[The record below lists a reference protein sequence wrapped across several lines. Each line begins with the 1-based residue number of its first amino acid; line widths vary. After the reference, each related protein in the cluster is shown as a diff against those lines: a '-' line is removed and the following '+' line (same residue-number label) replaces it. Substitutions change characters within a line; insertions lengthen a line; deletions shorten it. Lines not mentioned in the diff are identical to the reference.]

1 MNDKFKG
8 LIYGAVAAAT
18 YGMNPLFAL
27 PLYKEGLTAD
37 SVLFY
42 RYALAVA
49 MLGITMLIRKI
60 PFAVSGKMLLLLL
73 GGGLLTGLSSLFLF
87 LSYNYM
93 GAGIASTILFVYP
106 VMVAVIMAV
115 CFHEKVTP
123 VTIFSIVLALTGI
136 ALLYK
141 GEDGATLS
149 TKGVVFVLLSA
160 LTYAVYMVAVKQ
172 TKLREV
178 PGMPLTFYVLLFG
191 VPVFFLRLRCGIDL
205 QTIPSWFAFG
215 NVVMLA
221 LLPTYLSFLFIALAV
236 RYVGPTPTAIL
247 GALEPATAVFFSVLL
262 FGEPLTLRLC
272 IGILLIISA
281 VTLIILGKPLAE
293 RLAKLRR

>member
-1 MNDKFKG
+1 
-8 LIYGAVAAAT
+8 
-18 YGMNPLFAL
+18 
-27 PLYKEGLTAD
+27 
-37 SVLFY
+37 
-42 RYALAVA
+42 

-123 VTIFSIVLALTGI
+123 VTIFSIVLALAGI

-149 TKGVVFVLLSA
+149 TKGIIFVLLSA
-160 LTYAVYMVAVKQ
+160 LTYAIYMVAVKQ

-178 PGMPLTFYVLLFG
+178 PGIPLTFYVLLFG
-191 VPVFFLRLRCGIDL
+191 VPIFFLRLRCGIDL
-205 QTIPSWFAFG
+205 QMVPSWFGLG
-215 NVVMLA
+215 NIIMIA
-221 LLPTYLSFLFIALAV
+221 LLPTFLSFLFVALAV

-293 RLAKLRR
+293 RLAKRKH

>member
-49 MLGITMLIRKI
+49 MLGITMLIRKT
-60 PFAVSGKMLLLLL
+60 PFAVSGKMLLLLFA
-73 GGGLLTGLSSLFLF
+73 GGLLTGFSSLFLF

-123 VTIFSIVLALTGI
+123 ATIFSIVLALTGI

-205 QTIPSWFAFG
+205 QTIPS
-215 NVVMLA
+215 
-221 LLPTYLSFLFIALAV
+221 
-236 RYVGPTPTAIL
+236 
-247 GALEPATAVFFSVLL
+247 
-262 FGEPLTLRLC
+262 
-272 IGILLIISA
+272 
-281 VTLIILGKPLAE
+281 
-293 RLAKLRR
+293 

>member
-1 MNDKFKG
+1 
-8 LIYGAVAAAT
+8 
-18 YGMNPLFAL
+18 
-27 PLYKEGLTAD
+27 
-37 SVLFY
+37 
-42 RYALAVA
+42 
-49 MLGITMLIRKI
+49 
-60 PFAVSGKMLLLLL
+60 
-73 GGGLLTGLSSLFLF
+73 
-87 LSYNYM
+87 
-93 GAGIASTILFVYP
+93 
-106 VMVAVIMAV
+106 MVAVIMAV

-123 VTIFSIVLALTGI
+123 VTIFSIVLALAGI

-149 TKGVVFVLLSA
+149 TKGIIFVLLSA
-160 LTYAVYMVAVKQ
+160 LTYAIYMVAVKQ

-178 PGMPLTFYVLLFG
+178 PGIPLTFYVLLFG
-191 VPVFFLRLRCGIDL
+191 VPIFFLRLRCGIDL
-205 QTIPSWFAFG
+205 QMVPSWFGLG
-215 NVVMLA
+215 NIIMIA
-221 LLPTYLSFLFIALAV
+221 LLPTFLSFLFVALAV